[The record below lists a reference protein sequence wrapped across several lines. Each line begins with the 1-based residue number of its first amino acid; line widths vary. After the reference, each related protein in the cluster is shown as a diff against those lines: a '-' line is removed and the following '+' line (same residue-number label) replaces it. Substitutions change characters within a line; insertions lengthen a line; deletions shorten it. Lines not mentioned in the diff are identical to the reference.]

1 MLDAF
6 AARPLRFASCALALA
21 LLAGTVRGD
30 TPAGA
35 HLFDLKSG
43 TLTYVVRHKLHE
55 VKGTTAQLEGR
66 ALVQPDGSV
75 RVQVRAKVA
84 SFDSGNANRDGH
96 MREVTHELQHPYVTV
111 HGTLSGVALPLAGP
125 AEKTLQATVELNGER
140 QSVPVQVKLSAEGNR
155 IRAQLSFPI
164 SLDAFK
170 VSRPELLL
178 IKVDDEV
185 KLAGELVF
193 EETK

>member
-6 AARPLRFASCALALA
+6 AARPLRFASCALVLA
-21 LLAGTVRGD
+21 LLAASARGD

-35 HLFDLKSG
+35 HLFELKSG
-43 TLTYVVRHKLHE
+43 TLTYSVRHKLHE
-55 VKGTTAQLEGR
+55 VKGTTAKLEGR

-111 HGTLSGVALPLAGP
+111 RGTLSGVALPLADP
-125 AEKTLQATVELNGER
+125 AEKLLQATVELNGER
-140 QSVPVQVKLSAEGNR
+140 QAVPVQVKVSPEGAF
-155 IRAQLSFPI
+155 IRARLSFSI

-178 IKVDDEV
+178 IKVEDQV
-185 KLAGELVF
+185 KLEGELVF